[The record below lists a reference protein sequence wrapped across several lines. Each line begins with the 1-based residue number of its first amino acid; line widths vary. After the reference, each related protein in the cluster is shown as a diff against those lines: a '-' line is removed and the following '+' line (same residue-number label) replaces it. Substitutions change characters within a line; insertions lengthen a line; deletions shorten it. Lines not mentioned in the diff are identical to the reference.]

1 MLQEFEGE
9 EAQRKEKKMKDDRK
23 AWSCFWFY
31 IFFLPSLFSI
41 LCVWRSAKAT
51 TLNGWR
57 KKVKKRMTKKRHYI
71 GASVDG
77 HSPFFFCNGAKSR
90 RRRSWIEKSFF
101 LASKKE
107 RIEAIPYHGQFAFW
121 YGSFGSFLA
130 FHWCRHRR
138 NSSTEGGEKADPQ
151 SEWEMGSEWQKKKN
165 SWRTSPTT
173 LKMLWTV

>member
-9 EAQRKEKKMKDDRK
+9 RKWKTIERRGRAFD
-23 AWSCFWFY
+23 F
-31 IFFLPSLFSI
+31 IFFFLLSLFLI

-107 RIEAIPYHGQFAFW
+107 RIEAIPYHGQFAFR

-138 NSSTEGGEKADPQ
+138 NSSTEGGRESGPT
-151 SEWEMGSEWQKKKN
+151 EWVRDGLWMTKKNN